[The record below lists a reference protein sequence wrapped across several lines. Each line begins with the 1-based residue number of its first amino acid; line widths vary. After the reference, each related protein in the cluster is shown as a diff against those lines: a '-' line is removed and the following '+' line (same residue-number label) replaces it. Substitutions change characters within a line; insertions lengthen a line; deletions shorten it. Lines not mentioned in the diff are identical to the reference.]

1 MYGFKPLPEGY
12 KKREIHEHE
21 KLKTMVKAAEKW
33 DWRDTGAVTPV
44 KNQGAC
50 GSCWAFSV
58 IAGIE
63 GSFFQE
69 NGTLFEFSE

>member
-1 MYGFKPLPEGY
+1 MLGLKPLPEGF
-12 KKREIHEHE
+12 KKRELHENH
-21 KLKTMVKAAEKW
+21 KLKNIKSAEKY

-50 GSCWAFSV
+50 GSCWAFPV

-63 GSFFQE
+63 AGFFAE
-69 NGTLFEFSE
+69 NGTLANFSE